1 MSQPHASSNRPHK
14 PDYVLG
20 THNEEHARLGMQHS
34 LWREFALDAWK
45 RAGIGA
51 GSRVVDVGA
60 GPGFATMDLADIV
73 GATGHVTAV
82 ELSSKFAQ
90 VVKDQATA
98 RGLNNVSVQIVDL
111 MHEDIPLTNAG
122 AGIDASGDHVA
133 PTSAR
138 VIHSKHTTHSTAAFD
153 AAWCR
158 WVCMFV
164 ADVGALVRRVH
175 NALRAGGVAVFH
187 EYVHYE
193 TYGLQPPTPGIDSFT
208 QEAMKSFS
216 AHGGNAN
223 IAGTLL
229 QELRQQGFEIMSIKP
244 IARATRP
251 HEPLWQ
257 WPAGFIRTYL
267 PRLVELGQVDN
278 AFAANVLEELARAEK
293 DPQSIMLT
301 PTVLEII
308 ARK

>member
-1 MSQPHASSNRPHK
+1 MSPPNASNQIPHK

-20 THNEEHARLGMQHS
+20 THNDEHARLGMQHS
-34 LWREFALDAWK
+34 LWQEFVLDAWK
-45 RAGIGA
+45 RAGICTGT
-51 GSRVVDVGA
+51 RVVDVGA

-82 ELSSKFAQ
+82 EISSKFAQ
-90 VVKDQATA
+90 EVKDQANV
-98 RGLNNVSVQIVDL
+98 RGLKNISVHIVDL
-111 MHEDIPLTNAG
+111 MHEDIPLANAG
-122 AGIDASGDHVA
+122 VQ
-133 PTSAR
+133 
-138 VIHSKHTTHSTAAFD
+138 FD

-164 ADVGALVRRVH
+164 PDVGALVRCVH

-208 QEAMKSFS
+208 REAMKSFT
-216 AHGGNAN
+216 ARGGNAN

-229 QELRQQGFEIMSIKP
+229 KELRAHGFEIVSTKP
-244 IARATRP
+244 IARSARP

-278 AFAANVLEELARAEK
+278 AFAANVLAELARAEQ
-293 DPQSIMLT
+293 DPQSILLT

>member
-1 MSQPHASSNRPHK
+1 MSQPNDLSKIPHK

-20 THNEEHARLGMQHS
+20 THNDEHARLGMQHS
-34 LWREFALDAWK
+34 LWQEFVLDAWK
-45 RAGIGA
+45 RAGICTGT
-51 GSRVVDVGA
+51 RVVDVGA

-82 ELSSKFAQ
+82 EISSKFAQ
-90 VVKDQATA
+90 EVKDQANV
-98 RGLNNVSVQIVDL
+98 RGLKNISVHIVDL
-111 MHEDIPLTNAG
+111 MHEDIPLANAG
-122 AGIDASGDHVA
+122 VQ
-133 PTSAR
+133 
-138 VIHSKHTTHSTAAFD
+138 FD

-164 ADVGALVRRVH
+164 PDVGALVRCVH

-216 AHGGNAN
+216 ARGGNAN

-229 QELRQQGFEIMSIKP
+229 KELRLQGFEILSIKP
-244 IARATRP
+244 IARAARP

-267 PRLVELGQVDN
+267 PRLIELGQVDN
-278 AFAANVLEELARAEK
+278 AFAENVLAELARAEQ

-308 ARK
+308 ARA

>member
-1 MSQPHASSNRPHK
+1 MPQSNASNQIPHK

-20 THNEEHARLGMQHS
+20 THNDEHARLGMQHS
-34 LWREFALDAWK
+34 LWREFVLDAWK
-45 RAGIGA
+45 RAGICTGT
-51 GSRVVDVGA
+51 RVVDVGA

-82 ELSSKFAQ
+82 EISSKFAQ
-90 VVKDQATA
+90 EVKDQANV
-98 RGLNNVSVQIVDL
+98 RGLNNVSVHIVDL
-111 MHEDIPLTNAG
+111 MHEDIPLATAG
-122 AGIDASGDHVA
+122 AE
-133 PTSAR
+133 
-138 VIHSKHTTHSTAAFD
+138 FD

-164 ADVGALVRRVH
+164 PDVGALVRRVH

-208 QEAMKSFS
+208 QAAMKSFS
-216 AHGGNAN
+216 ARGGNAN

-229 QELRQQGFEIMSIKP
+229 KELRQHGFETMSIKP
-244 IARATRP
+244 IARAARP

-267 PRLVELGQVDN
+267 PRLIELGQVDN
-278 AFAANVLEELARAEK
+278 AFAANVLAELARAEQ

>member
-1 MSQPHASSNRPHK
+1 MPQSNASNQIPPK

-20 THNEEHARLGMQHS
+20 THNDEHARLGMQHS
-34 LWREFALDAWK
+34 LWQEFVLDAWK
-45 RAGIGA
+45 RAGICTGT
-51 GSRVVDVGA
+51 RVVDVGA

-82 ELSSKFAQ
+82 EISSKFAQ
-90 VVKDQATA
+90 EVKDQANV
-98 RGLNNVSVQIVDL
+98 RGLKNISVHIVDL
-111 MHEDIPLTNAG
+111 MHEDIPLGSAG
-122 AGIDASGDHVA
+122 V
-133 PTSAR
+133 T
-138 VIHSKHTTHSTAAFD
+138 FD

-164 ADVGALVRRVH
+164 PDVGALVRCVH

-208 QEAMKSFS
+208 QAAMKSFS
-216 AHGGNAN
+216 ARGGNAN

-229 QELRQQGFEIMSIKP
+229 KELRQHGFEIMSIKP
-244 IARATRP
+244 IARSARP
-251 HEPLWQ
+251 HDPLWQ

-278 AFAANVLEELARAEK
+278 AFAANVLAELVRAEQ

>member
-1 MSQPHASSNRPHK
+1 MPQSNASNQIPHK

-20 THNEEHARLGMQHS
+20 THNDEHARLGMQHS
-34 LWREFALDAWK
+34 LWREFVLDAWK
-45 RAGIGA
+45 RAGICTGT
-51 GSRVVDVGA
+51 RVVDVGA

-82 ELSSKFAQ
+82 EISSKFAQ
-90 VVKDQATA
+90 EVKDQANV
-98 RGLNNVSVQIVDL
+98 RGLNNVSVHIVDL
-111 MHEDIPLTNAG
+111 MHEDIPLATAG
-122 AGIDASGDHVA
+122 AE
-133 PTSAR
+133 
-138 VIHSKHTTHSTAAFD
+138 FD

-164 ADVGALVRRVH
+164 PDVGALVRRVQ

-208 QEAMKSFS
+208 QAAMKSFS
-216 AHGGNAN
+216 ARGGNAN

-229 QELRQQGFEIMSIKP
+229 KELRQHGFETMSIKP
-244 IARATRP
+244 IARAARP

-267 PRLVELGQVDN
+267 PRLIELGQVDN
-278 AFAANVLEELARAEK
+278 AFAANVLAELARAEQ

>member
-1 MSQPHASSNRPHK
+1 MPQSNASNQIPPK

-20 THNEEHARLGMQHS
+20 THNDEHARLGMQHS
-34 LWREFALDAWK
+34 LWQEFVLDAWK
-45 RAGIGA
+45 RAGICTGT
-51 GSRVVDVGA
+51 RVVDVGA

-82 ELSSKFAQ
+82 EISSKFAQ
-90 VVKDQATA
+90 EVKDQANV
-98 RGLNNVSVQIVDL
+98 RGLKNISVHIVDL
-111 MHEDIPLTNAG
+111 MHEDIPLANAG
-122 AGIDASGDHVA
+122 VE
-133 PTSAR
+133 
-138 VIHSKHTTHSTAAFD
+138 FD

-164 ADVGALVRRVH
+164 PDVGALVRCVH

-208 QEAMKSFS
+208 QAAMKSFS
-216 AHGGNAN
+216 ARGGNAN

-229 QELRQQGFEIMSIKP
+229 KELRQHGFEIMSIKP
-244 IARATRP
+244 IARSARP

-278 AFAANVLEELARAEK
+278 AFAANVLAELVRAEQ

>member
-1 MSQPHASSNRPHK
+1 MSQPNDSSKIPHK

-20 THNEEHARLGMQHS
+20 THNDEHARLGMQHS
-34 LWREFALDAWK
+34 LWQEFVLDAWK
-45 RAGIGA
+45 RAGICTGT
-51 GSRVVDVGA
+51 RVVDVGA

-82 ELSSKFAQ
+82 EISSKFAQ
-90 VVKDQATA
+90 EVKDQANV
-98 RGLNNVSVQIVDL
+98 RGLKNISVHIVDL
-111 MHEDIPLTNAG
+111 MHEDIPLANAG
-122 AGIDASGDHVA
+122 VQ
-133 PTSAR
+133 
-138 VIHSKHTTHSTAAFD
+138 FD

-164 ADVGALVRRVH
+164 PDVGALVRCVH

-208 QEAMKSFS
+208 QAAMKSFS
-216 AHGGNAN
+216 ARGGNAN

-229 QELRQQGFEIMSIKP
+229 KELRLQGFEIMSIKP
-244 IARATRP
+244 IARAARP

-278 AFAANVLEELARAEK
+278 AFAENVLAELARAEQ

-308 ARK
+308 ARA

>member
-1 MSQPHASSNRPHK
+1 MPQSNASNQIPHK

-20 THNEEHARLGMQHS
+20 THNDEHARLGMQHS
-34 LWREFALDAWK
+34 LWQEFVLDAWK
-45 RAGIGA
+45 RAGICTGT
-51 GSRVVDVGA
+51 RVVDVGA

-82 ELSSKFAQ
+82 EISSKFAQ
-90 VVKDQATA
+90 EVKDQANV
-98 RGLNNVSVQIVDL
+98 RGLKNISVHIVDL
-111 MHEDIPLTNAG
+111 MHEDIPLANAG
-122 AGIDASGDHVA
+122 VE
-133 PTSAR
+133 
-138 VIHSKHTTHSTAAFD
+138 FD

-164 ADVGALVRRVH
+164 PDVGSLVRCVH

-208 QEAMKSFS
+208 QAAMKSFS
-216 AHGGNAN
+216 ARGGNAN

-229 QELRQQGFEIMSIKP
+229 KELRQHGFEIMSIKP
-244 IARATRP
+244 IARSARP
-251 HEPLWQ
+251 HDPLWQ

-278 AFAANVLEELARAEK
+278 AFAANVLAELVRAEQ

>member
-1 MSQPHASSNRPHK
+1 MPQSNASNQIPHK

-20 THNEEHARLGMQHS
+20 THNDEHARLGMQHS
-34 LWREFALDAWK
+34 LWREFVLDAWK
-45 RAGIGA
+45 RAGICTGT
-51 GSRVVDVGA
+51 RVVDVGA

-73 GATGHVTAV
+73 GGTGHVTAV
-82 ELSSKFAQ
+82 EISSKFAQ
-90 VVKDQATA
+90 EVKDQANV
-98 RGLNNVSVQIVDL
+98 RGLNNVSVHIVDL
-111 MHEDIPLTNAG
+111 MHEDIPLATAG
-122 AGIDASGDHVA
+122 AE
-133 PTSAR
+133 
-138 VIHSKHTTHSTAAFD
+138 FD

-164 ADVGALVRRVH
+164 PDVGALVRRVH

-208 QEAMKSFS
+208 QAAMKSFS
-216 AHGGNAN
+216 ARGGNAN

-229 QELRQQGFEIMSIKP
+229 KELRQHGFEIMSIKP
-244 IARATRP
+244 IARAARP

-267 PRLVELGQVDN
+267 PRLIELGQVDN
-278 AFAANVLEELARAEK
+278 AFTANVLAELAHAEQ

>member
-1 MSQPHASSNRPHK
+1 LYYDLHMPQSNASNQIPPK

-20 THNEEHARLGMQHS
+20 THNDEHARLGMQHS
-34 LWREFALDAWK
+34 LWQEFVLDAWK
-45 RAGIGA
+45 RAGICTGT
-51 GSRVVDVGA
+51 RVVDVGA

-82 ELSSKFAQ
+82 EISSKFAQ
-90 VVKDQATA
+90 EVKDQANV
-98 RGLNNVSVQIVDL
+98 RGLKNISVHIVDL
-111 MHEDIPLTNAG
+111 MHEDIPLANAG
-122 AGIDASGDHVA
+122 VE
-133 PTSAR
+133 
-138 VIHSKHTTHSTAAFD
+138 FD

-164 ADVGALVRRVH
+164 PDVGALVRCVH

-208 QEAMKSFS
+208 QAAMKSFS
-216 AHGGNAN
+216 ARGGNAN

-229 QELRQQGFEIMSIKP
+229 KELRQHDFEIMSIKP
-244 IARATRP
+244 IARSARP
-251 HEPLWQ
+251 HDPLWQ

-278 AFAANVLEELARAEK
+278 AFAANVLAELVRAEQ

>member
-1 MSQPHASSNRPHK
+1 MPQSNASNQIPHK

-20 THNEEHARLGMQHS
+20 THNDEHARLGMQHS
-34 LWREFALDAWK
+34 LWQEFVLDAWK
-45 RAGIGA
+45 RAGICTGT
-51 GSRVVDVGA
+51 RVVDVGA

-82 ELSSKFAQ
+82 EISSKFAQ
-90 VVKDQATA
+90 EVKDQANV
-98 RGLNNVSVQIVDL
+98 RGLKNISVHIVDL
-111 MHEDIPLTNAG
+111 MHEDIPLGSAG
-122 AGIDASGDHVA
+122 V
-133 PTSAR
+133 T
-138 VIHSKHTTHSTAAFD
+138 FD

-164 ADVGALVRRVH
+164 PDVGALVRCVH

-208 QEAMKSFS
+208 QAAMKSFS
-216 AHGGNAN
+216 ARGGNAN

-229 QELRQQGFEIMSIKP
+229 KELRQHGFEIMSIKP
-244 IARATRP
+244 IARSARP
-251 HEPLWQ
+251 HDPLWQ

-278 AFAANVLEELARAEK
+278 AFAANVLAELARAEQ

>member
-1 MSQPHASSNRPHK
+1 MPQSNASNQIPHK

-20 THNEEHARLGMQHS
+20 THNDEHARLGMQHS
-34 LWREFALDAWK
+34 LWREFVLDAWK
-45 RAGIGA
+45 RAGICTGT
-51 GSRVVDVGA
+51 RVVDVGA

-73 GATGHVTAV
+73 GGTGHVTAV
-82 ELSSKFAQ
+82 EISSKFAQ
-90 VVKDQATA
+90 EVKDQANA
-98 RGLNNVSVQIVDL
+98 RGLNNVSIHIVDL
-111 MHEDIPLTNAG
+111 MHEDIPLATAG
-122 AGIDASGDHVA
+122 AE
-133 PTSAR
+133 
-138 VIHSKHTTHSTAAFD
+138 FD

-164 ADVGALVRRVH
+164 PDVGALVRRVH

-208 QEAMKSFS
+208 QAAMKSFS
-216 AHGGNAN
+216 ARGGNAN

-229 QELRQQGFEIMSIKP
+229 KELRQHGFEIMSIKP
-244 IARATRP
+244 IARAARP

-267 PRLVELGQVDN
+267 PRLIELGQVDN
-278 AFAANVLEELARAEK
+278 AFTANVLAELARAEQ

>member
-1 MSQPHASSNRPHK
+1 MSQPNDLSKIPHK

-20 THNEEHARLGMQHS
+20 THNDEHARLGMQHS
-34 LWREFALDAWK
+34 LWQEFVLDAWK
-45 RAGIGA
+45 RAGICTGT
-51 GSRVVDVGA
+51 RVVDVGA

-82 ELSSKFAQ
+82 EISSKFAQ
-90 VVKDQATA
+90 EVKDQANV
-98 RGLNNVSVQIVDL
+98 RGLKNISVHIVDL
-111 MHEDIPLTNAG
+111 MHEDIPLANAG
-122 AGIDASGDHVA
+122 VQ
-133 PTSAR
+133 
-138 VIHSKHTTHSTAAFD
+138 FD

-164 ADVGALVRRVH
+164 PDVGALVRCVH

-208 QEAMKSFS
+208 QAAMKSFS
-216 AHGGNAN
+216 ARGGNAN

-229 QELRQQGFEIMSIKP
+229 KELRLQGFEIMSIKP
-244 IARATRP
+244 IARAARP

-267 PRLVELGQVDN
+267 PRLIELGQVDN
-278 AFAANVLEELARAEK
+278 AFAENVLAELARAEQ

-308 ARK
+308 ARA

>member
-1 MSQPHASSNRPHK
+1 MPQSNASNQIPPK

-20 THNEEHARLGMQHS
+20 THNDEHARLGMQHS
-34 LWREFALDAWK
+34 LWQEFVLDAWK
-45 RAGIGA
+45 RAGICTGT
-51 GSRVVDVGA
+51 RVVDVGA

-82 ELSSKFAQ
+82 EISSKFAQ
-90 VVKDQATA
+90 EVKDQANV
-98 RGLNNVSVQIVDL
+98 RGLKNISVHIVDL
-111 MHEDIPLTNAG
+111 MHEDIPLANAG
-122 AGIDASGDHVA
+122 VE
-133 PTSAR
+133 
-138 VIHSKHTTHSTAAFD
+138 FD

-164 ADVGALVRRVH
+164 PDVGALVRCVH

-208 QEAMKSFS
+208 QAAMKSFS
-216 AHGGNAN
+216 ARGGNAN

-229 QELRQQGFEIMSIKP
+229 KELRQHGFEIMSIKP
-244 IARATRP
+244 IARSARP
-251 HEPLWQ
+251 HDPLWQ

-278 AFAANVLEELARAEK
+278 AFAANVLAELVRAEQ

>member
-1 MSQPHASSNRPHK
+1 MSPPNASNQIPPK

-20 THNEEHARLGMQHS
+20 THNDEHARLGMQHS
-34 LWREFALDAWK
+34 LWQEFVLDAWK
-45 RAGIGA
+45 RAGICTGT
-51 GSRVVDVGA
+51 RVVDVGA

-82 ELSSKFAQ
+82 EISSKFAQ
-90 VVKDQATA
+90 EVKDQANV
-98 RGLNNVSVQIVDL
+98 RGLKNISVHIVDL
-111 MHEDIPLTNAG
+111 MHEDIPLANAG
-122 AGIDASGDHVA
+122 VQ
-133 PTSAR
+133 
-138 VIHSKHTTHSTAAFD
+138 FD

-164 ADVGALVRRVH
+164 PDVGALVRCVH

-208 QEAMKSFS
+208 QAAMKSFS
-216 AHGGNAN
+216 ARGGNAN

-229 QELRQQGFEIMSIKP
+229 KELRQHGFEIMSIKP
-244 IARATRP
+244 IARSARP

-278 AFAANVLEELARAEK
+278 SFAANVLAELARAEQ

>member
-1 MSQPHASSNRPHK
+1 MSQPNDLSKIPHK

-20 THNEEHARLGMQHS
+20 THNDEHARLGMQHS
-34 LWREFALDAWK
+34 LWQEFVLDAWK
-45 RAGIGA
+45 RAGICTGT
-51 GSRVVDVGA
+51 RVVDVGA

-82 ELSSKFAQ
+82 EISSKFAQ
-90 VVKDQATA
+90 EVKDQANV
-98 RGLNNVSVQIVDL
+98 RGLKNISVHIVDL
-111 MHEDIPLTNAG
+111 MHEDIPLANAG
-122 AGIDASGDHVA
+122 VQ
-133 PTSAR
+133 
-138 VIHSKHTTHSTAAFD
+138 FD

-164 ADVGALVRRVH
+164 PDVGALVRCVH

-216 AHGGNAN
+216 ARGGNAN

-229 QELRQQGFEIMSIKP
+229 KELRLQGFEIMSIKP
-244 IARATRP
+244 IARAARP

-267 PRLVELGQVDN
+267 PRLIELGQVDN
-278 AFAANVLEELARAEK
+278 AFAENVLAELARAEQ

-308 ARK
+308 ARA

>member
-1 MSQPHASSNRPHK
+1 MPQSNASNQIPHK

-20 THNEEHARLGMQHS
+20 THNDEHARLGMQHS
-34 LWREFALDAWK
+34 LWQEFVLDAWK
-45 RAGIGA
+45 RAGICTGT
-51 GSRVVDVGA
+51 RVVDVGA

-82 ELSSKFAQ
+82 EISSKFAQ
-90 VVKDQATA
+90 EVKDQANV
-98 RGLNNVSVQIVDL
+98 RGLNNVSVQILDL
-111 MHEDIPLTNAG
+111 MHDDIPLATAG
-122 AGIDASGDHVA
+122 AE
-133 PTSAR
+133 
-138 VIHSKHTTHSTAAFD
+138 FD

-164 ADVGALVRRVH
+164 PDVGALVRRVH

-208 QEAMKSFS
+208 QAAMKSFS
-216 AHGGNAN
+216 ARGGNAN

-229 QELRQQGFEIMSIKP
+229 KELRQHGFETMSIKP
-244 IARATRP
+244 IARAARP

-267 PRLVELGQVDN
+267 PRLIELGQVDN
-278 AFAANVLEELARAEK
+278 AFAANVLAELARAEQ

>member
-1 MSQPHASSNRPHK
+1 MPQSNASNQIPHK

-20 THNEEHARLGMQHS
+20 THNDEHARLGMQHS
-34 LWREFALDAWK
+34 LWQEFVLDAWK
-45 RAGIGA
+45 RAGICTGT
-51 GSRVVDVGA
+51 RVVDVGA

-82 ELSSKFAQ
+82 EISSKFAQ
-90 VVKDQATA
+90 EVKDQANV
-98 RGLNNVSVQIVDL
+98 RGLKNISVHIVDL
-111 MHEDIPLTNAG
+111 MHEDIPLANAG
-122 AGIDASGDHVA
+122 VQ
-133 PTSAR
+133 
-138 VIHSKHTTHSTAAFD
+138 FD

-164 ADVGALVRRVH
+164 PDVGALVRCVH

-208 QEAMKSFS
+208 QAAMKSFS
-216 AHGGNAN
+216 ARGGNAN

-229 QELRQQGFEIMSIKP
+229 KELRQHGFEIMSIKP
-244 IARATRP
+244 IARSARP

-278 AFAANVLEELARAEK
+278 SFAANVLAELARAEQ

>member
-1 MSQPHASSNRPHK
+1 MSPPNASNQIPHK

-20 THNEEHARLGMQHS
+20 THNDEHARLGMQHS
-34 LWREFALDAWK
+34 LWQEFVLDAWK
-45 RAGIGA
+45 RAGICTGT
-51 GSRVVDVGA
+51 RVVDVGA

-82 ELSSKFAQ
+82 EISSKFAQ
-90 VVKDQATA
+90 EVKDQA
-98 RGLNNVSVQIVDL
+98 NVRSLKNISVHIVDL
-111 MHEDIPLTNAG
+111 MHEDIPLANAG
-122 AGIDASGDHVA
+122 VQ
-133 PTSAR
+133 
-138 VIHSKHTTHSTAAFD
+138 FD

-164 ADVGALVRRVH
+164 PDVGALVRCVH

-208 QEAMKSFS
+208 QAAMKSFS
-216 AHGGNAN
+216 ARGGNAN

-229 QELRQQGFEIMSIKP
+229 KELRQHGFEIMSIKP
-244 IARATRP
+244 IARSARP
-251 HEPLWQ
+251 HDPLWQ

-278 AFAANVLEELARAEK
+278 AFAANVLAELARAEQ

-308 ARK
+308 ARA

>member
-1 MSQPHASSNRPHK
+1 MPQSNASNQSPPK

-20 THNEEHARLGMQHS
+20 THNDEHARLGMQHS
-34 LWREFALDAWK
+34 LWQEFVLDAWK
-45 RAGIGA
+45 RAGICTGT
-51 GSRVVDVGA
+51 RVVDVGA

-82 ELSSKFAQ
+82 EISSKFAQ
-90 VVKDQATA
+90 EVKDQANV
-98 RGLNNVSVQIVDL
+98 RGLKNISVHIVDL
-111 MHEDIPLTNAG
+111 MHEDIPLGSAG
-122 AGIDASGDHVA
+122 V
-133 PTSAR
+133 T
-138 VIHSKHTTHSTAAFD
+138 FD

-164 ADVGALVRRVH
+164 PDVGALVRCVH

-208 QEAMKSFS
+208 QAAMKSFS
-216 AHGGNAN
+216 ARGGNAN

-229 QELRQQGFEIMSIKP
+229 KELRQHGFEIMSIKP
-244 IARATRP
+244 IARSARP

-278 AFAANVLEELARAEK
+278 AFAANVLAELVRAEQ

>member
-1 MSQPHASSNRPHK
+1 MPQSNASNQIPHK

-20 THNEEHARLGMQHS
+20 THNDEHARLGMQHS
-34 LWREFALDAWK
+34 LWQEFVLDAWK
-45 RAGIGA
+45 RAGICTGT
-51 GSRVVDVGA
+51 RVVDVGA

-82 ELSSKFAQ
+82 EISSKFAQ
-90 VVKDQATA
+90 EVKDQANV
-98 RGLNNVSVQIVDL
+98 RGLKNISVHIVDL
-111 MHEDIPLTNAG
+111 MHEDIPLANAG
-122 AGIDASGDHVA
+122 VQ
-133 PTSAR
+133 
-138 VIHSKHTTHSTAAFD
+138 FD

-164 ADVGALVRRVH
+164 PDVGALVRCVH

-208 QEAMKSFS
+208 QAAMKSFS
-216 AHGGNAN
+216 ARGGNAN

-229 QELRQQGFEIMSIKP
+229 KELRQHGFEIMSIKP
-244 IARATRP
+244 IARSARP
-251 HEPLWQ
+251 HDPLWQ

-278 AFAANVLEELARAEK
+278 SFAANVLAELARAEQ

>member
-1 MSQPHASSNRPHK
+1 MSQPNDSSKSPHK

-20 THNEEHARLGMQHS
+20 THNDEHARLGMQHS
-34 LWREFALDAWK
+34 LWQEFVLDAWK
-45 RAGIGA
+45 RAGICTGT
-51 GSRVVDVGA
+51 RVVDVGA

-82 ELSSKFAQ
+82 EISSKFAQ
-90 VVKDQATA
+90 EVKDQANV
-98 RGLNNVSVQIVDL
+98 RGLKNISVHIVDL
-111 MHEDIPLTNAG
+111 MHEDIPLANAG
-122 AGIDASGDHVA
+122 VQ
-133 PTSAR
+133 
-138 VIHSKHTTHSTAAFD
+138 FD

-164 ADVGALVRRVH
+164 PDVGALVRCVH

-208 QEAMKSFS
+208 QAAMKSFS
-216 AHGGNAN
+216 ARGGNAN

-229 QELRQQGFEIMSIKP
+229 KELRQHGFEIMSIKP
-244 IARATRP
+244 IARSARP

-278 AFAANVLEELARAEK
+278 SFAANVLAELARAEQ

>member
-1 MSQPHASSNRPHK
+1 MPQSNASNQIPHK

-20 THNEEHARLGMQHS
+20 THNDEHARLGMQHS
-34 LWREFALDAWK
+34 LWQEFVLDAWK
-45 RAGIGA
+45 RAGICTGT
-51 GSRVVDVGA
+51 RVVDVGA

-82 ELSSKFAQ
+82 EISSKFAQ
-90 VVKDQATA
+90 EVKDQANV
-98 RGLNNVSVQIVDL
+98 RGLKNISVHIVDL
-111 MHEDIPLTNAG
+111 MHEDIPLGSAG
-122 AGIDASGDHVA
+122 V
-133 PTSAR
+133 T
-138 VIHSKHTTHSTAAFD
+138 FD

-164 ADVGALVRRVH
+164 PDVGALVRCVH

-208 QEAMKSFS
+208 QAAMKSFS
-216 AHGGNAN
+216 ARGGNAN

-229 QELRQQGFEIMSIKP
+229 KELRQHGFEIMSIKP
-244 IARATRP
+244 IARSARP

-278 AFAANVLEELARAEK
+278 AFAGNVLAELARAEQ

>member
-1 MSQPHASSNRPHK
+1 MQQSNASNQIPHK

-20 THNEEHARLGMQHS
+20 THNDEHARLGMQHS
-34 LWREFALDAWK
+34 LWQEFVLDAWK
-45 RAGIGA
+45 RAGICTGT
-51 GSRVVDVGA
+51 RVVDVGA
-60 GPGFATMDLADIV
+60 GPGFATMDLANIV

-90 VVKDQATA
+90 EVKDQANV
-98 RGLNNVSVQIVDL
+98 RGLKNVSVHIVDL
-111 MHEDIPLTNAG
+111 MHEDIPIVSTG
-122 AGIDASGDHVA
+122 A
-133 PTSAR
+133 T
-138 VIHSKHTTHSTAAFD
+138 FD

-164 ADVGALVRRVH
+164 PDVGALVRCVH

-208 QEAMKSFS
+208 QAAMKSFS
-216 AHGGNAN
+216 ARGGNAN

-229 QELRQQGFEIMSIKP
+229 KELRAHGFEIVSTKP
-244 IARATRP
+244 IARSARP

-267 PRLVELGQVDN
+267 PRLIELGQVDN
-278 AFAANVLEELARAEK
+278 TFAANVLAELARAEQ

>member
-1 MSQPHASSNRPHK
+1 MSQPNDLSKIPHK

-20 THNEEHARLGMQHS
+20 THNDEHLRLGMQHS
-34 LWREFALDAWK
+34 LWREFVIDAWK

-82 ELSSKFAQ
+82 EISSKFAQ
-90 VVKDQATA
+90 EVKDQANV
-98 RGLNNVSVQIVDL
+98 RGLKNISVHIVDL
-111 MHEDIPLTNAG
+111 MHEDIPLANAG
-122 AGIDASGDHVA
+122 VQ
-133 PTSAR
+133 
-138 VIHSKHTTHSTAAFD
+138 FD

-164 ADVGALVRRVH
+164 PDVGALVRCVH

-208 QEAMKSFS
+208 QAAMKSFS
-216 AHGGNAN
+216 ARGAS
-223 IAGTLL
+223 T
-229 QELRQQGFEIMSIKP
+229 
-244 IARATRP
+244 
-251 HEPLWQ
+251 
-257 WPAGFIRTYL
+257 
-267 PRLVELGQVDN
+267 
-278 AFAANVLEELARAEK
+278 
-293 DPQSIMLT
+293 
-301 PTVLEII
+301 
-308 ARK
+308 

>member
-1 MSQPHASSNRPHK
+1 MPQSNASNQIPPK

-20 THNEEHARLGMQHS
+20 THNDEHARLGMQHS
-34 LWREFALDAWK
+34 LWQEFVLDAWK
-45 RAGIGA
+45 RAGICTGT
-51 GSRVVDVGA
+51 RVVDVGA

-82 ELSSKFAQ
+82 EISSKFAQ
-90 VVKDQATA
+90 EVKDQANV
-98 RGLNNVSVQIVDL
+98 RGLKNISVHIVDL
-111 MHEDIPLTNAG
+111 MHEDIPLANAG
-122 AGIDASGDHVA
+122 VE
-133 PTSAR
+133 
-138 VIHSKHTTHSTAAFD
+138 FD

-164 ADVGALVRRVH
+164 PDVGALVRCVH

-208 QEAMKSFS
+208 QAAMKSFS
-216 AHGGNAN
+216 ARGGNAN

-229 QELRQQGFEIMSIKP
+229 KELRQHDFEIMSIKP
-244 IARATRP
+244 IARSARP
-251 HEPLWQ
+251 HDPLWQ

-278 AFAANVLEELARAEK
+278 AFAANVLAELARAEQ

>member
-1 MSQPHASSNRPHK
+1 
-14 PDYVLG
+14 
-20 THNEEHARLGMQHS
+20 
-34 LWREFALDAWK
+34 
-45 RAGIGA
+45 
-51 GSRVVDVGA
+51 
-60 GPGFATMDLADIV
+60 
-73 GATGHVTAV
+73 VTAV
-82 ELSSKFAQ
+82 EISSKFAQ
-90 VVKDQATA
+90 EVKDQANV
-98 RGLNNVSVQIVDL
+98 RGLKNISVHIVDL
-111 MHEDIPLTNAG
+111 MHEDIPLANMNAG
-122 AGIDASGDHVA
+122 QATSSSASAIESQSDVHAG
-133 PTSAR
+133 
-138 VIHSKHTTHSTAAFD
+138 AAFD

-164 ADVGALVRRVH
+164 PDVGALVRRVH

-208 QEAMKSFS
+208 QAAMKSFS
-216 AHGGNAN
+216 ARGGNAN

-229 QELRQQGFEIMSIKP
+229 KELRQHGFEIMSIKP
-244 IARATRP
+244 IARSARP

-267 PRLVELGQVDN
+267 QRLIELGQVDN
-278 AFAANVLEELARAEK
+278 AFTANVLAELARAEQ

>member
-1 MSQPHASSNRPHK
+1 MSQPNDSSKIPHK

-20 THNEEHARLGMQHS
+20 THNDEHLRLGMQHS
-34 LWREFALDAWK
+34 LWQEFVLDAWK
-45 RAGIGA
+45 RAGICTGT
-51 GSRVVDVGA
+51 RVVDVGA

-90 VVKDQATA
+90 EVKDQANV
-98 RGLNNVSVQIVDL
+98 RGLKNISVHIVDL
-111 MHEDIPLTNAG
+111 MHEDIPLASAG
-122 AGIDASGDHVA
+122 A
-133 PTSAR
+133 T
-138 VIHSKHTTHSTAAFD
+138 FD

-164 ADVGALVRRVH
+164 PDVGALVRCVH
-175 NALRAGGVAVFH
+175 HALRAGGVAVFH

-193 TYGLQPPTPGIDSFT
+193 TYGLQPPTPGIDSFI
-208 QEAMKSFS
+208 QAAMKSFS
-216 AHGGNAN
+216 ARGGNAN

-229 QELRQQGFEIMSIKP
+229 KELRLQGFEIMSIKP
-244 IARATRP
+244 IARAARP

-257 WPAGFIRTYL
+257 WPAGFIRTYV

-278 AFAANVLEELARAEK
+278 ACAANVLEELARAEQ

-308 ARK
+308 ARA

>member
-1 MSQPHASSNRPHK
+1 MSLPNASNQIPPK

-20 THNEEHARLGMQHS
+20 THNDEHARLGMQHS
-34 LWREFALDAWK
+34 LWQEFVLDAWK
-45 RAGIGA
+45 RAGICT

-60 GPGFATMDLADIV
+60 GPGFTTMDLADIV

-82 ELSSKFAQ
+82 EISSKFAQ
-90 VVKDQATA
+90 EVKDQANA
-98 RGLNNVSVQIVDL
+98 RGLKNISVHIMDL
-111 MHEDIPLTNAG
+111 MHEDIPLANAG
-122 AGIDASGDHVA
+122 
-133 PTSAR
+133 
-138 VIHSKHTTHSTAAFD
+138 AAFD

-164 ADVGALVRRVH
+164 PDIGALVRCVH

-193 TYGLQPPTPGIDSFT
+193 TYGLQPPTPGVDSFT
-208 QEAMKSFS
+208 QAAMKSFS
-216 AHGGNAN
+216 ARGGNAN

-229 QELRQQGFEIMSIKP
+229 KELRQHGFEIMSIKP
-244 IARATRP
+244 IVRSARP

-278 AFAANVLEELARAEK
+278 AFAANVLAELASAEQ

>member
-1 MSQPHASSNRPHK
+1 MPQSNASNQIPHK

-20 THNEEHARLGMQHS
+20 THNDEHARLGMQHS
-34 LWREFALDAWK
+34 LWREFVLDAWK
-45 RAGIGA
+45 RAGICTGT
-51 GSRVVDVGA
+51 RVVDVGA

-82 ELSSKFAQ
+82 EISSKFAQ
-90 VVKDQATA
+90 EVKDQANV
-98 RGLNNVSVQIVDL
+98 RGLNNVSVHILDL
-111 MHEDIPLTNAG
+111 MHDDIPLVTAG
-122 AGIDASGDHVA
+122 AE
-133 PTSAR
+133 
-138 VIHSKHTTHSTAAFD
+138 FD

-164 ADVGALVRRVH
+164 PDVGALVRRVH

-208 QEAMKSFS
+208 QAAMKSFS
-216 AHGGNAN
+216 ARGGNAN

-229 QELRQQGFEIMSIKP
+229 KELRQHGFETMSIKP
-244 IARATRP
+244 IARAARP

-267 PRLVELGQVDN
+267 PRLIELGQVDN
-278 AFAANVLEELARAEK
+278 AFAANVLAELARAEQ

-308 ARK
+308 ARA

>member
-1 MSQPHASSNRPHK
+1 MSQVKDSNNIPSK

-20 THNEEHARLGMQHS
+20 THNQEHARLGMQHS
-34 LWREFALDAWK
+34 LWREFVLDAWK
-45 RAGIGA
+45 RAGICA
-51 GSRVVDVGA
+51 GTRVVDVGA
-60 GPGFATMDLADIV
+60 GPGFATMDLAEIV

-82 ELSSKFAQ
+82 EISNKFAQ
-90 VVKDQATA
+90 EAKDQANA
-98 RGLNNVSVQIVDL
+98 RGLNHVSVHIVDL
-111 MHEDIPLTNAG
+111 MHEDIPLANLNAG
-122 AGIDASGDHVA
+122 QAATSSASAIESQSDVHAG
-133 PTSAR
+133 
-138 VIHSKHTTHSTAAFD
+138 AAFD

-164 ADVGALVRRVH
+164 PDVGALVRRVH
-175 NALRAGGVAVFH
+175 NSLRAGGVAVFH

-208 QEAMKSFS
+208 QAAMKSFS
-216 AHGGNAN
+216 ARGGNAN

-229 QELRQQGFEIMSIKP
+229 KELRQHGFEIMSIKP
-244 IARATRP
+244 IARSARP

-278 AFAANVLEELARAEK
+278 SFAANVLAELARAEQ

>member
-1 MSQPHASSNRPHK
+1 MPQSNASNQIPHK

-20 THNEEHARLGMQHS
+20 THNDEHARLGMQHS
-34 LWREFALDAWK
+34 LWQEFVLDAWK
-45 RAGIGA
+45 RAGICTGT
-51 GSRVVDVGA
+51 RVVDVGA

-82 ELSSKFAQ
+82 EISSKFAQ
-90 VVKDQATA
+90 EVKDQANV
-98 RGLNNVSVQIVDL
+98 RGLKNISVHIVDL
-111 MHEDIPLTNAG
+111 MHEDIPLANAG
-122 AGIDASGDHVA
+122 VE
-133 PTSAR
+133 
-138 VIHSKHTTHSTAAFD
+138 FD

-164 ADVGALVRRVH
+164 PDVGALVRCVH

-208 QEAMKSFS
+208 QAAMKSFS
-216 AHGGNAN
+216 ARGGNAN

-229 QELRQQGFEIMSIKP
+229 KELRQHGFEIMSIKP
-244 IARATRP
+244 IARSARP
-251 HEPLWQ
+251 HDPLWQ

-278 AFAANVLEELARAEK
+278 AFAANVLAELVRAEQ

>member
-1 MSQPHASSNRPHK
+1 MPQSNASNQIPHK

-20 THNEEHARLGMQHS
+20 THNDEHARLGMQHS
-34 LWREFALDAWK
+34 LWQEFVLDAWK
-45 RAGIGA
+45 RAGICTGT
-51 GSRVVDVGA
+51 RVVDVGA

-82 ELSSKFAQ
+82 EISSKFAQ
-90 VVKDQATA
+90 EVKDQANV
-98 RGLNNVSVQIVDL
+98 RGLKNISVHIVDL
-111 MHEDIPLTNAG
+111 MHEDIPLANAG
-122 AGIDASGDHVA
+122 VQ
-133 PTSAR
+133 
-138 VIHSKHTTHSTAAFD
+138 FD

-164 ADVGALVRRVH
+164 PDVGALVRCVH

-208 QEAMKSFS
+208 QAAMKSFS
-216 AHGGNAN
+216 ARGGNAN

-229 QELRQQGFEIMSIKP
+229 KELRQHGFEIMSIKP
-244 IARATRP
+244 IARSARP

-278 AFAANVLEELARAEK
+278 AFAANVLAELARAEQ

>member
-1 MSQPHASSNRPHK
+1 MPQSNASNQIPHK

-20 THNEEHARLGMQHS
+20 THNDEHARLGMQHS
-34 LWREFALDAWK
+34 LWQEFVLDAWK
-45 RAGIGA
+45 RAGICTGT
-51 GSRVVDVGA
+51 RVVDVGA

-82 ELSSKFAQ
+82 EISSKFAQ
-90 VVKDQATA
+90 EVKDQANV
-98 RGLNNVSVQIVDL
+98 RGLKNISVHIVDL
-111 MHEDIPLTNAG
+111 MHEDIPLGSAG
-122 AGIDASGDHVA
+122 V
-133 PTSAR
+133 T
-138 VIHSKHTTHSTAAFD
+138 FD

-164 ADVGALVRRVH
+164 PDVGALVRCVH

-208 QEAMKSFS
+208 QAAMKSFS
-216 AHGGNAN
+216 ARGGNAN

-229 QELRQQGFEIMSIKP
+229 KELRQHGFEIMSIKP
-244 IARATRP
+244 IARSARP

-278 AFAANVLEELARAEK
+278 AFAGNVLAELARAEQ

-301 PTVLEII
+301 PTVLEVI

>member
-1 MSQPHASSNRPHK
+1 MSPPNASNQIPHK

-20 THNEEHARLGMQHS
+20 THNDEHARLGMQHS
-34 LWREFALDAWK
+34 LWQEFVLDAWK
-45 RAGIGA
+45 RAGICTGT
-51 GSRVVDVGA
+51 RVVDVGA

-82 ELSSKFAQ
+82 EISSKFAQ
-90 VVKDQATA
+90 EVKDQANV
-98 RGLNNVSVQIVDL
+98 RGLKNISVHIVDL
-111 MHEDIPLTNAG
+111 MHEDIPLANAG
-122 AGIDASGDHVA
+122 VQ
-133 PTSAR
+133 
-138 VIHSKHTTHSTAAFD
+138 FD

-164 ADVGALVRRVH
+164 PDVGALVRCVH

-208 QEAMKSFS
+208 QAAMKSFS
-216 AHGGNAN
+216 ARGGNAN

-229 QELRQQGFEIMSIKP
+229 KELRQHGFEIMSIKP
-244 IARATRP
+244 IARSARP
-251 HEPLWQ
+251 HDPLWQ

-278 AFAANVLEELARAEK
+278 SFAANVLAELARAEQ

>member
-1 MSQPHASSNRPHK
+1 MSPPNASNQIPHK

-20 THNEEHARLGMQHS
+20 THNDEHARLGMQHS
-34 LWREFALDAWK
+34 LWPEFVLDAWK
-45 RAGIGA
+45 RAGICT

-82 ELSSKFAQ
+82 EISSKFAQ
-90 VVKDQATA
+90 EVKDQANV
-98 RGLNNVSVQIVDL
+98 RGLNNVSVQILDL
-111 MHEDIPLTNAG
+111 MHDDIPLATAG
-122 AGIDASGDHVA
+122 AE
-133 PTSAR
+133 
-138 VIHSKHTTHSTAAFD
+138 FD

-164 ADVGALVRRVH
+164 PDVGALVRRVH

-208 QEAMKSFS
+208 QAAMKSFS
-216 AHGGNAN
+216 ARGGNAN

-229 QELRQQGFEIMSIKP
+229 KELRQHGFETMSIKP
-244 IARATRP
+244 IARAARP

-267 PRLVELGQVDN
+267 PRLIELGQVDN
-278 AFAANVLEELARAEK
+278 AFAANVLAELARAEQ